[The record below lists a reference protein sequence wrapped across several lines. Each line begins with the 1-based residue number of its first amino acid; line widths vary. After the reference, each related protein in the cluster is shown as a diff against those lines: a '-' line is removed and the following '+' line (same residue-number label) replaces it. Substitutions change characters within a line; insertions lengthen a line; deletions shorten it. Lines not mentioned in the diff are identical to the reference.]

1 MRAAA
6 SSAPLRNHWMR
17 STKNH
22 LSSPHGSRL
31 FDVALASRSTPSR
44 TFLTYGRRTERLS
57 FGTSA
62 TRCATSSPTHTSRA
76 VLPRAN
82 CSLRAPST
90 RNVRG
95 WWILSALNA
104 MCHPTWR
111 HEAIEEYG
119 LKRSLPFHPF
129 KLLLEGRSSFQ
140 PGRAEPHLVT
150 DASALEISDEAVQL
164 FISCLRL
171 RDCKA
176 DNRPSWHRFSKQLV
190 SSRRSPC
197 LRSSGKW

>member
-1 MRAAA
+1 MRVVRSWQCCTVFTRRSETKVSVQDEVTFAQNDTPAAIVV
-6 SSAPLRNHWMR
+6 H
-17 STKNH
+17 
-22 LSSPHGSRL
+22 
-31 FDVALASRSTPSR
+31 
-44 TFLTYGRRTERLS
+44 
-57 FGTSA
+57 
-62 TRCATSSPTHTSRA
+62 RCATSSPTHTSRA